1 MKYAHLY
8 LLLLLVNFSTSG
20 KGQDKADLP
29 PDTIKAVNMD
39 VVTSYGPKTSVRG
52 IRQDRK
58 GNIWLASEEGIIRY
72 DGKSFANITR
82 DINSDRYFF
91 VLEDRKGNHWFA
103 AYGTG
108 VYYYDGQSF
117 RHYTTNQGLASNRI
131 SIIYE
136 DKGGDIWFG
145 VDGGVSRYDG
155 TSFQNF
161 PTEGGQFNNDVNAI
175 MEDKSGKLWFGTRGH
190 TYVYDGKSF
199 AVFTYNGEPVKNV
212 WSMIEDRKGNIWF
225 GGGSG
230 LWRFN
235 GSTRSQFTKSFINN
249 IYEDKKGNIWTSGYS
264 SNSNGFGLSRYD
276 HKALSSIKPTVTEI
290 AQSPHFF
297 RILEAKDGS
306 IWYGAVDGVYRYDGN
321 TITDFKDKVV
331 QRQ

>member
-1 MKYAHLY
+1 MKHLHFGP
-8 LLLLLVNFSTSG
+8 LFIMVIFCTVTN
-20 KGQDKADLP
+20 GQATAGFP
-29 PDTIKAVNMD
+29 PDTIKSANMD
-39 VVTSYGPKTSVRG
+39 LVTSYGPKTSVRG
-52 IRQDRK
+52 IKQDRK

-72 DGKSFANITR
+72 DGKSFANITKN
-82 DINSDRYFF
+82 INSDRYFF
-91 VLEDRKGNHWFA
+91 VLEDRKGNYWFA

-117 RHYTTNQGLASNRI
+117 QHYTTKQGLASNRVLN
-131 SIIYE
+131 IYE
-136 DKGGDIWFG
+136 AKGGDIWFG
-145 VDGGVSRYDG
+145 VDGGVSRFDG

-161 PTEGGQFNNDVNAI
+161 PTEGGQFNNNVNAI
-175 MEDKSGKLWFGTRGH
+175 IEDKSGKLWFGTRGH

-212 WSMIEDRKGNIWF
+212 WSIFEDRKGNMWF

-230 LWRFN
+230 LWRFKGN
-235 GSTRSQFTKSFINN
+235 TRSQLTKSFINS

-276 HKALSSIKPTVTEI
+276 HKSLFNKKPSVTEI

-321 TITDFKDKVV
+321 TIIDFKD
-331 QRQ
+331 